1 MAKPSGEII
10 ETPITSNFREGLSVA
25 QYFISTHGARKGL
38 ADTALKTANSGY
50 LTRRLVD
57 VAQDMIVREGDCGT
71 ERGIEMSPL
80 VEGGEIIEGIGERI
94 LGRVTLE
101 DVHDPVNDE
110 VLVKAGQEIDED
122 RVRTI
127 ENAGIE
133 RVKIR
138 SVLTCEVKR
147 GVCVLCYGRDLARG
161 EMVNLG
167 EAVGVIA
174 AQSIGEP
181 GTQLTMRTFHIGGAA
196 TRRVEQSHHE
206 AASEGQVRYGNLR
219 TVRDREGRPIAMN
232 RNGELGVFDAS
243 GRERERY
250 PVAYGAHIRVDDGQQ
265 VKAGEV
271 LCEWDPFANPI
282 LTEQG
287 GKVKFGDIVEGS
299 TMQEQVDEF
308 TGLSSRVIVESRDPE
323 MRPSIS
329 VRNEADET
337 VYQALLPVGAYLS
350 VSVGQEVAP
359 GDAVAKMPRQMT
371 KTKDITGGLPR
382 VAELFEARK
391 PKEHAI
397 VTEIDGTVAFGP
409 DSRGKRR
416 VIVTPEEGE
425 PREYLIPKGK
435 HVSVHEGDRVLKGE
449 PLQDGSPNP
458 HDILRI
464 EGEQE
469 LAKWMVDEVQEVY
482 RLQGVKINDKHIEI
496 IIRQMLRKVRITT
509 VGDTDFLVG
518 EHVDKTRY
526 DEVNARMEEEGR
538 ELAEYEPLL
547 LGITKASLSTESFI
561 SAASF
566 QETTKV
572 LTEAAIWGKTDHL
585 HGLKENVIMG
595 RLIPAGTG
603 VARYRN
609 IGVQIEGYEASEEPT
624 GLVETTTTDEWTPA
638 TEPAGDFGS

>member
-1 MAKPSGEII
+1 VS
-10 ETPITSNFREGLSVA
+10 
-25 QYFISTHGARKGL
+25 
-38 ADTALKTANSGY
+38 
-50 LTRRLVD
+50 
-57 VAQDMIVREGDCGT
+57 
-71 ERGIEMSPL
+71 
-80 VEGGEIIEGIGERI
+80 
-94 LGRVTLE
+94 
-101 DVHDPVNDE
+101 
-110 VLVKAGQEIDED
+110 
-122 RVRTI
+122 
-127 ENAGIE
+127 
-133 RVKIR
+133 
-138 SVLTCEVKR
+138 
-147 GVCVLCYGRDLARG
+147 
-161 EMVNLG
+161 
-167 EAVGVIA
+167 
-174 AQSIGEP
+174 
-181 GTQLTMRTFHIGGAA
+181 
-196 TRRVEQSHHE
+196 
-206 AASEGQVRYGNLR
+206 ASEGQVRFGNLR
-219 TVRDREGRPIAMN
+219 TLRDREGRQIVMN
-232 RNGELGVFDAS
+232 RNGELGIFDAS

-250 PVAYGAHIRVDDGQQ
+250 PVVYGAYVRVEDGQP
-265 VKAGEV
+265 VSAGDV

-287 GKVKFGDIVEGS
+287 GTVRFGDIVEGS

-337 VYQALLPVGAYLS
+337 LYQALLPVGAYLS
-350 VSVGQEVAP
+350 VSPGQEVAP

-397 VTEIDGTVAFGP
+397 VTEIDGIVSFGP

-416 VIVTPEEGE
+416 VIVTPEEEE

-496 IIRQMLRKVRITT
+496 IIRQMLRKVRVTT

-518 EHVDKTRY
+518 EHVDKTRFE
-526 DEVNARMEEEGR
+526 DVNARMHEEGR
-538 ELAEYEPLL
+538 ELAECEPLL

-603 VARYRN
+603 VSVYRN
-609 IGVQIEGYEASEEPT
+609 IGVQIEGMDASVEPT
-624 GLVETTTTDEWTPA
+624 GLVETTSTDEWAPA
-638 TEPAGDFGS
+638 SEPAGDFGT